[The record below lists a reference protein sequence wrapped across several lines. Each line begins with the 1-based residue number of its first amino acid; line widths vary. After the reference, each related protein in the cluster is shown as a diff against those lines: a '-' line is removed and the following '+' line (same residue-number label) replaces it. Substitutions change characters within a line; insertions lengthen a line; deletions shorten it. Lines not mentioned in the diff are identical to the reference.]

1 MQEVHR
7 MPWISIFLLT
17 TAPWVLARGDKSGF
31 EPELIEIQ
39 QDIARA
45 DGIGGYYDTTYRPLE
60 SSFWPKI
67 PGWMREDAAERKVE
81 RILDIGCGYGTLLAL
96 ATRIYRV
103 SGYCLDVK
111 DYLKPAVR
119 LKYGLEFAKRN
130 IELDPVPWV
139 DRRFDVILMTEI
151 LEHFNYQPVP
161 TLRRIRQA
169 LAPGGRLFLSTPDE
183 HDWGPQH
190 RYYRRLKDIPPPRP
204 GPIIDDHI
212 WIYSEKELKE
222 VVEAAGFAIEKLE
235 YSTSQNGRHFNVILR
250 AKQ

>member
-1 MQEVHR
+1 MQEMYR
-7 MPWISIFLLT
+7 MLWISIFLLAA
-17 TAPWVLARGDKSGF
+17 APSVFARVDKLDT

-45 DGIGGYYDTTYRPLE
+45 DGIGGYYDKTYRPLE

-67 PGWMREDAAERKVE
+67 PGWMREDAAERKVKH
-81 RILDIGCGYGTLLAL
+81 ILDIGCGYGTLLAL

-103 SGYCLDVK
+103 SGYCLDVR

-119 LKYGLEFAKRN
+119 LKYGIEFARGN
-130 IELDPVPWV
+130 IELGPVPWV
-139 DRRFDVILMTEI
+139 DRRFDVILMTEV

-169 LAPGGRLFLSTPDE
+169 LAPGGRLFLSTPDA

-190 RYYRRLKDIPPPRP
+190 RYYRRLKDIPPPHP

-235 YSTSQNGRHFNVILR
+235 YSTAQNGRHFNVILR
-250 AKQ
+250 ASQ